1 MERKYNDGFVFQR
14 VKKIEAVKYKEGGAK
29 EKVSLYYKDIDG
41 QIKPVEN
48 GILTEKFITDFQ
60 NKLREKYGSVA
71 NRQNRTQ
78 IYINKN
84 DLSDKREVF
93 HFLIDTE
100 NEKVYF
106 EAVLKKVKN
115 ISEYT
120 ENNYIRVLTMPL
132 GAGAEMA
139 YEVESLCGESL
150 IS

>member
-1 MERKYNDGFVFQR
+1 MQRKYNDGFVFEK
-14 VKKIEAVKYKEGGAK
+14 VKRIEAVKYKEGGAK
-29 EKVSLYYKDIDG
+29 EKVALYYKDVDG
-41 QIKPVEN
+41 KIKPAEN
-48 GILTEKFITDFQ
+48 GVLTETFIADLQ
-60 NKLREKYGSVA
+60 NKLREKYGNVA
-71 NRQNRTQ
+71 NRQNTTQ

-84 DLSDKREVF
+84 DLGDKREVF
-93 HFLIDTE
+93 HFLVDTE